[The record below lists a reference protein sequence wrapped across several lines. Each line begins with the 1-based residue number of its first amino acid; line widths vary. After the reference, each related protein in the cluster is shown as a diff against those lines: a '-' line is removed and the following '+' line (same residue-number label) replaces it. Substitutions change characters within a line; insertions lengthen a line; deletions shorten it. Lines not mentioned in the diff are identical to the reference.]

1 MPPEPAVPTTGAV
14 DPAAHAVSAVEEAPA
29 ASPSDA
35 PRPTL
40 ATLPLT
46 LLIQAAASAAT
57 IAPAVAAPALLP
69 RLEVGAVAV
78 GIYIALVYLAAMGS
92 SQWGAALV
100 KRWGPIRTS
109 QVALGATA
117 LGLMLVALPHV
128 AAAAF
133 GALLIGAGYGPITP
147 ASSEILARTTP
158 PERYALVFSV
168 KQTGVPVGGAL
179 AGLLV
184 PTVLGHQ
191 GPVWALALIAALCV
205 LGALLSEVL
214 RGDLD
219 ALRDPAAPLPTLAR
233 LAQPMRFVAS
243 HAVLCTLALCSL
255 VFSAVQVC
263 VSSYLVSFLTHDL
276 RWTLVAA
283 GVGLAAAQVAGVVG
297 RVLWG
302 VLADR
307 SGEARGALIG
317 LAVAMAL
324 CGLAM
329 PWLTPSMPHAAVT
342 AVLGAYG
349 ATAIGWNGVF
359 LATIA
364 RVVPLEQA
372 ALATSGCL
380 FFTYFGVVVGPPL
393 FGATGGALGAL
404 GPSFAL
410 LALPLAW
417 SLWQLWHW
425 RARVA

>member
-1 MPPEPAVPTTGAV
+1 VR
-14 DPAAHAVSAVEEAPA
+14 AAA
-29 ASPSDA
+29 AGRLS
-35 PRPTL
+35 TL

-57 IAPAVAAPALLP
+57 IAPAVAAPALLL
-69 RLEVGAVAV
+69 RLNAGAIAV
-78 GIYIALVYLAAMGS
+78 GLFVALVYFAAMLS

-100 KRWGPIRTS
+100 RRWGPIRTS
-109 QVALGATA
+109 QIALAISA
-117 LGLMLVALPHV
+117 LGLMLVAVPHV
-128 AAAAF
+128 AVASV

-147 ASSEILARTTP
+147 ASSEILARSTP

-168 KQTGVPVGGAL
+168 KQTGVPIGGAL

-184 PTVLGHQ
+184 PTVLGLA
-191 GPVWALALIAALCV
+191 GPVGALALIGALCV
-205 LGALLSEVL
+205 LGALLAELL
-214 RGDLD
+214 RGELD
-219 ALRDPAAPLPTLAR
+219 TLRDPAAPLPTLAR
-233 LAQPMRFVAS
+233 LTQPMRFVAS
-243 HAVLCTLALCSL
+243 HAVLRTLALCSL

-283 GVGLAAAQVAGVVG
+283 GVALAAAQVAGVVG

-307 SGEARGALIG
+307 RGEARSALIG

-324 CGLAM
+324 CGLVM
-329 PWLTPSMPHAAVT
+329 PWLNPATPHAAVT
-342 AVLGAYG
+342 ALLVAYG

-380 FFTYFGVVVGPPL
+380 FFTFFGVVIGPPL
-393 FGATGGALGAL
+393 FGAAGSALGTL
-404 GPSFAL
+404 GPSYAL
-410 LALPLAW
+410 LTLPLGW
-417 SLWQLWHW
+417 SLWKLWRW
-425 RARVA
+425 EIRRP

>member
-1 MPPEPAVPTTGAV
+1 L
-14 DPAAHAVSAVEEAPA
+14 S
-29 ASPSDA
+29 
-35 PRPTL
+35 TL

-57 IAPAVAAPALLP
+57 IAPAVAAPELLL
-69 RLEVGAVAV
+69 RLNAGAIAV
-78 GIYIALVYLAAMGS
+78 GLFVALVYFAAMLS

-100 KRWGPIRTS
+100 RRWGPIRTS
-109 QVALGATA
+109 QIALAISA
-117 LGLMLVALPHV
+117 LGLMLVAVPHV
-128 AAAAF
+128 AVASV

-168 KQTGVPVGGAL
+168 KQTGVPIGGAL

-184 PTVLGHQ
+184 PTVLGLA
-191 GPVWALALIAALCV
+191 GPVGALALIAALCV
-205 LGALLSEVL
+205 LGALLAEVL
-214 RGDLD
+214 RGKLD
-219 ALRDPAAPLPTLAR
+219 TLRDPAAPLPTLAR
-233 LAQPMRFVAS
+233 LTQPMRFVAS
-243 HAVLCTLALCSL
+243 HAVLRTLALCSL

-283 GVGLAAAQVAGVVG
+283 GVALAAAQVAGVVG

-307 SGEARGALIG
+307 RGEARSALIA

-324 CGLAM
+324 CGLVM
-329 PWLTPSMPHAAVT
+329 PWLNPATPHAVVT
-342 AVLGAYG
+342 ALLVAYG

-380 FFTYFGVVVGPPL
+380 FFTFFGVVIGPPL
-393 FGATGGALGAL
+393 FGAAGSALGTL
-404 GPSFAL
+404 GPSYAL
-410 LALPLAW
+410 LTLPLGW
-417 SLWQLWHW
+417 SLWKLWRW
-425 RARVA
+425 EIRRP

>member
-1 MPPEPAVPTTGAV
+1 MR
-14 DPAAHAVSAVEEAPA
+14 AAA
-29 ASPSDA
+29 AGRLS
-35 PRPTL
+35 TL

-57 IAPAVAAPALLP
+57 IAPAVAAPALLL
-69 RLEVGAVAV
+69 RLNAGAIAV
-78 GIYIALVYLAAMGS
+78 GLFVALVYFAAMLS

-100 KRWGPIRTS
+100 RRWGPIRTS
-109 QVALGATA
+109 QIALAISA
-117 LGLMLVALPHV
+117 LGLMLVAVPHV
-128 AAAAF
+128 AVASV

-147 ASSEILARTTP
+147 ASSEILARSTP

-168 KQTGVPVGGAL
+168 KQTGVPIGGAL

-184 PTVLGHQ
+184 PTVLGLA
-191 GPVWALALIAALCV
+191 GPVGALALIGALCV
-205 LGALLSEVL
+205 LGALLAEVL
-214 RGDLD
+214 RGELD
-219 ALRDPAAPLPTLAR
+219 TLRDPAAPLPTLAR
-233 LAQPMRFVAS
+233 LTQPMRFVAS
-243 HAVLCTLALCSL
+243 HAVLRTLALCSL

-283 GVGLAAAQVAGVVG
+283 GVALAAAQVAGVVG

-307 SGEARGALIG
+307 RGEARSALIG

-324 CGLAM
+324 CGLVM
-329 PWLTPSMPHAAVT
+329 PWLNPATPHAAVT
-342 AVLGAYG
+342 ALLVAYG

-380 FFTYFGVVVGPPL
+380 FFTFFGVVIGPPL

-404 GPSFAL
+404 GTSFAL
-410 LALPLAW
+410 LALPLGW

-425 RARVA
+425 RAREA

>member
-1 MPPEPAVPTTGAV
+1 MR
-14 DPAAHAVSAVEEAPA
+14 AAA
-29 ASPSDA
+29 AGRLS
-35 PRPTL
+35 TL

-57 IAPAVAAPALLP
+57 IAPAVAAPALLL
-69 RLEVGAVAV
+69 RLNAGAIAV
-78 GIYIALVYLAAMGS
+78 GLFVALVYVAAMLS

-100 KRWGPIRTS
+100 RRWGPIRTS
-109 QVALGATA
+109 QIALAISA
-117 LGLMLVALPHV
+117 LGLMLVAVPHV
-128 AAAAF
+128 AVASV

-168 KQTGVPVGGAL
+168 KQTGVPIGGAL

-184 PTVLGHQ
+184 PTVLGLV
-191 GPVWALALIAALCV
+191 GPVGALALIAALCV
-205 LGALLSEVL
+205 LGALLAEVL
-214 RGDLD
+214 RGELD
-219 ALRDPAAPLPTLAR
+219 TLRDPAAPLPTLAR
-233 LAQPMRFVAS
+233 LTQPMRFVAS
-243 HAVLCTLALCSL
+243 HAVLGTLALCSL

-283 GVGLAAAQVAGVVG
+283 GVALAAAQVAGVVG

-307 SGEARGALIG
+307 RGEARSALIA

-324 CGLAM
+324 CGLVM
-329 PWLTPSMPHAAVT
+329 PWLNPATPHAAVT
-342 AVLGAYG
+342 ALLVAYG

-380 FFTYFGVVVGPPL
+380 FFTFFGVVIGPPL
-393 FGATGGALGAL
+393 FGAAGSALGTL
-404 GPSFAL
+404 GPSYAL
-410 LALPLAW
+410 LTLPLGW
-417 SLWQLWHW
+417 SLWKLWRW
-425 RARVA
+425 EIRRP